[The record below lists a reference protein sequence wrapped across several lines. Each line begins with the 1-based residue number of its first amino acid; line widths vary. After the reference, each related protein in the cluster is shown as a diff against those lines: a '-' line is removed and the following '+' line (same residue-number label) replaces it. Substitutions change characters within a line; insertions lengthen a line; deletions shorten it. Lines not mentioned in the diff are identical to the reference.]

1 MWVIKMGTCW
11 KCDEMWIVGILPIN
25 KDNLELWMWGE
36 VTVLCFRIGGVRN
49 EFLVGTEW
57 FLDFIES

>member
-1 MWVIKMGTCW
+1 ML
-11 KCDEMWIVGILPIN
+11 DMWIVGILPIN
-25 KDNLELWMWGE
+25 KDDLELWMWGE

-57 FLDFIES
+57 FLDFIEP